1 MHQIF
6 RVFFILF
13 PFSMIVLS
21 GCSSTSTNNSQA
33 LVQQSPEQRA
43 SELAQLQQWQVKG
56 KIAFLAEK
64 TRNSFSLTWQV
75 NELRQTQRLHLTSYL
90 GINALQLD
98 SNKNNHKIKV
108 DGETYQGH
116 DLEKLIT
123 SITGLTL
130 PAKALKN
137 WLKALPYHD
146 TDKLIYQANTQLPQT
161 LSSYYNNQLWQVT
174 YGNYQQVAD
183 YSLPTKISIKKDNL
197 FIKIA
202 INDWSVN

>member
-6 RVFFILF
+6 RVFFILL

-75 NELRQTQRLHLTSYL
+75 NEIRQTQRLYLTSYL

-98 SNKNNHKIKV
+98 SIKNDHKIKV
-108 DGETYQGH
+108 DGETFQGH

-183 YSLPTKISIKKDNL
+183 YSLPTKISINKDNL

>member
-1 MHQIF
+1 
-6 RVFFILF
+6 
-13 PFSMIVLS
+13 MIVLS

-75 NELRQTQRLHLTSYL
+75 NEIRQTQRLYLTSYL

-98 SNKNNHKIKV
+98 SIKNDHKIKV
-108 DGETYQGH
+108 DGETFQGH